1 MAVDSTERRVVYAG
15 NGKTTAFPFV
25 FKVFADADVSV
36 LVGKPDSSESSV
48 ELKVNSDYTVVL
60 NADQS
65 TTPGGTVMVK
75 VAPAEGY
82 NLAVVSAVPY
92 TQPMVLTPYGGFNP
106 ETLNDNS
113 DLQCIQI
120 QQIVER
126 LNRAITTSPTDEL
139 TPGELK
145 NKLLDA
151 ANDATVI
158 AKGYAEAAAAS
169 ATDAKR
175 SADAAAKSSE
185 NAAAVESRVNAKE
198 ASLGAGLTQVSN
210 DEQAKI
216 IAEGNRQVSRVESA
230 GAGQIDKVNVA
241 GQHQVD
247 RVAAEGDKQ
256 IDRVGVRGDSEVARL
271 NRAGEIVL
279 DRSGLRCKAG
289 TRTFDV
295 TIAAG
300 AEVALPAEISYVVAA
315 KHLRLVWN
323 GLVLYPGEQYTEVGT
338 EFTESTAVK
347 LTFDLKAGDV
357 LQAWVVPL
365 GGTKDSATGVI
376 TPDESKKCAVET
388 WTISAASAAP
398 VVLRLPNNM
407 TYVAGKDHL
416 RMSWNG
422 LVLMQPYEY
431 EEVGEVGAPSNQ
443 IRLNLDLS
451 AGDVLNA
458 WTVPY
463 AAGDPSE
470 TQQQIAVLQD
480 ALAELSRKVVYK
492 DAQ

>member
-1 MAVDSTERRVVYAG
+1 MAIEDVARRVTYTG
-15 NGKTTAFPFV
+15 NGSQTDFPFSFVV
-25 FKVFADADVSV
+25 FNAETDILVYQKVDNASEVTVPSSAFSV
-36 LVGKPDSSESSV
+36 
-48 ELKVNSDYTVVL
+48 TL
-60 NADQS
+60 NADQAS
-65 TTPGGTVMVK
+65 NPGGK
-75 VAPAEGY
+75 VAMSVAPG
-82 NLAVVSAVPY
+82 NGVVIAILSNVAY
-92 TQPMVLTPYGGFNP
+92 EQTMELTTHDGFDP
-106 ETLNDNS
+106 RTLNKNADR
-113 DLQCIQI
+113 IVAQI
-120 QQIVER
+120 QQLKEG
-126 LNRAITTSPTDEL
+126 LSRAVVTGPTDTL
-139 TPGELK
+139 TPEELK
-145 NKLLDA
+145 NKLLEA

-169 ATDAKR
+169 AMDAKG

-185 NAAAVESRVNAKE
+185 NAAAVESRVNAKV
-198 ASLGAGLTQVSN
+198 ANLSAGLTQVSN

-216 IAEGNRQVSRVESA
+216 IAEGNRQVTRVESV

-241 GQHQVD
+241 GQQQVD
-247 RVAAEGDKQ
+247 RVAVEGDKQ
-256 IDRVGVRGDSEVARL
+256 INRVGVRGDSEVARL
-271 NRAGEIVL
+271 NRVGEIVL

-289 TRTFDV
+289 TRTFDA

-300 AEVALPAEISYVVAA
+300 VEVTLPAGISYVVAA

-338 EFTESTAVK
+338 EFTESTTVK

-365 GGTKDSATGVI
+365 GGTKDSETGVI

-388 WTISAASAAP
+388 WTISGASVAP
-398 VVLRLPNNM
+398 AVLRLPNNM

-443 IRLNLDLS
+443 IKLNLGLS

-463 AAGDPSE
+463 AAGEPSE